1 MRINGEIRPPGDKSI
16 SHRAFIFGALAKGKT
31 TVFSSLESEDVK
43 STREALIALGAKI
56 SKANDSWT
64 VEGGELTEP
73 SSIIDAGN
81 SGTTARLLS
90 GVLSGIKG
98 VSIIKG
104 DSSLTKRPMARVIKP
119 LSLMGAEFMAR
130 QDRYLPIAVRGKSLN
145 GISYEMDIASAQV
158 KSAIIIA
165 GLRASGITSVIEPS
179 LSRDH
184 TERMLV
190 FFGAKLNTSGRKVS
204 LDGPQELY
212 AREITVPGDP
222 SSAAFPSVLAAATP
236 GSELRVAGVCLN
248 PTRTAFLNVLN
259 RMGAKITLEN
269 VKASAGETVGDF
281 IIKGTTLKGTVIK
294 GDEIPGLIDEIP
306 ILAIAAAL
314 AEGQTTI
321 RDAKELRVKEADRI
335 RAMTEGFA
343 SLGAQIRELEDGFI
357 IDGPL
362 KLRNGPV
369 KTYSDHR
376 IAMAFHILSMAA
388 DLDITLDDSSCVEI
402 SYPNFFRDMKLLI

>member
-1 MRINGEIRPPGDKSI
+1 MRINGEIRPPADKSI
-16 SHRAFIFGALAKGKT
+16 SHRAFILGALAKGKT
-31 TVFSSLESEDVK
+31 TVLSSLESEDVK
-43 STREALIALGAKI
+43 STREALITLGAKI

-64 VEGGELTEP
+64 VEGGDLREP

-81 SGTTARLLS
+81 SGTTARLL
-90 GVLSGIKG
+90 GGILSGIKG
-98 VSIIKG
+98 VSIITG
-104 DSSLTKRPMARVIKP
+104 DSSLTRRPMARVIKP

-130 QDRYLPIAVRGKSLN
+130 QDRFLPIAVRGRNLK
-145 GISYEMDIASAQV
+145 GINYDMDVASAQV

-165 GLRASGITSVIEPS
+165 GLKAEGVTFVTEPS

-184 TERMLV
+184 TERMLA
-190 FFGAKLNTSGRKVS
+190 FFGAKINTSGRTVS

-222 SSAAFPSVLAAATP
+222 SSAAFPSVLAAAIP
-236 GSELRVAGVCLN
+236 GSELRVTGVCLN
-248 PTRTAFLNVLN
+248 PTRTAFLNVLK
-259 RMGAKITLEN
+259 RMGADIIIEN
-269 VKASAGETVGDF
+269 IRASAGETVGDF
-281 IIKGTTLKGTVIK
+281 IIKGTMLKGTVIE

-314 AEGQTTI
+314 AEGQTI
-321 RDAKELRVKEADRI
+321 VRNAKELRVKEADRI
-335 RAMTEGFA
+335 RALADGFA
-343 SLGAQIRELEDGFI
+343 SLGVQIKELEEGFI

-376 IAMAFHILSMAA
+376 IAMAFYILSIAA
-388 DLDITLDDSSCVEI
+388 DLDIALDNRSCVDI
-402 SYPNFFRDMKLLI
+402 SYPDFFKDMKQLI